1 MPSINGFHHVS
12 FSVTDLPASAAW
24 YQDVLGFAHDSD
36 VEGEGFRRVRLR
48 HPDAGITVTL
58 TEHQRGSGE
67 RFSEL
72 RTGLDHLA
80 FSVGGSDDVEE
91 WKRRFEEHGVDH
103 SEVKTRPGGAA
114 IITVRDPDNIQLEV
128 FGAPPPT

>member
-12 FSVTDLPASAAW
+12 FSVSDLGRSAAW
-24 YQDVLGFAHDSD
+24 YQDVLGFGHDSD

-58 TEHQRGSGE
+58 TQHQQGGGE

-80 FSVGGSDDVEE
+80 FSVGGADDVEE
-91 WKRRFEEHGVDH
+91 WKRRFEERGVDH
-103 SEVKTRPGGAA
+103 SEIKTRPGGAA

-128 FGAPPPT
+128 FGAPPRT